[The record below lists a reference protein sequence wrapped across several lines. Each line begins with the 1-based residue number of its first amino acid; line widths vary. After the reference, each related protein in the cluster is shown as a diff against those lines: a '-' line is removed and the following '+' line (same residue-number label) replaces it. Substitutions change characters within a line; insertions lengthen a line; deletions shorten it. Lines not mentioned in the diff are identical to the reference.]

1 MRPITLT
8 MSAFGPYA
16 GKTVIELD
24 KLGTNGLYLITG
36 DTGAGKTTIFDAITY
51 ALYGEASGNTRDV
64 NMFRSKYAE
73 PSTPTEVE
81 LTFEYAQ
88 KIYTVKRNPEYD
100 RPKARGDG
108 YTTEKANAE
117 LHYPDGR
124 MVTKLKEV
132 NKALVDIMG
141 IDRSQFT
148 QIAMIAQGDF
158 LKLLLASTEDRKKIF
173 QKIFRTQCYYQLQE
187 RLKQQTGELAKDY
200 GKIGDSIRQYINGI
214 ACHPDD
220 VLMLEVDKAKKGE
233 LKNTEAVQLVEK
245 LIDQDTAEQQ
255 KVLERIGELD
265 KQKQK
270 IAAQLAVADNRKT
283 TEEKQEKAKENL
295 ARETQRLKRLETEKN
310 EAEAHQPEVQK
321 AVEAIA
327 KLEAQ
332 LPEYAEMQKKQT
344 ERTGLQK
351 ALEGLDQKIKKE
363 EETAKKLA
371 LSIAD
376 LRAEQASLQNAGAA
390 QAAQKA
396 EKDRLAEQQKDLD
409 ALKKEY
415 AAYQKLEAQL
425 KKAQA
430 DYAQKSEDS
439 GQKRAEYE
447 RKNKLYLDAQAGILA
462 ETLTEAEGVPC
473 PVCGSLEHPHPAQKP
488 ENAPTKQE
496 LEICKAKAEEAEKA
510 TQEASSKASN
520 CIGQVDTSRETLQ
533 AHGQKLL
540 GTDAVEEMERL
551 CREKQQQ
558 TAAALQKAEQQLKE
572 IEKQLGRKDALD
584 QLIPQKEGELE
595 QCKKR
600 RGCYETQQAGDGA
613 KLQAAEKRLKEL
625 EEKLSYP
632 SEAEAN
638 QALQQLCEKKQ
649 AWGKAIQDTQK
660 AYDACANNLAA
671 LKGALEGYQNTLQ
684 GMEKVNVQAVLAAQA
699 EADQQKAAWQAQKNE
714 ISDRLAVNG
723 PILENLRPQI
733 SQMEETEKRLQC
745 VQALSDTANGRLSG
759 KEKIMLETYIQ
770 MTFFDRIIRRA
781 NVRLMVMSG
790 GQYELK
796 RRVNAENNRSQ
807 AGLELDVIDH
817 YNGSERSVKT
827 LSGGES
833 FKASLALALGLSDEI
848 QSSAGGIR
856 LDTMF
861 VDEGFGSLD
870 EESLE
875 QAVNALVGLTQG
887 NRLVGIIS
895 HVSELKNRI
904 DKQIVVT
911 KEKSGGSKAEIL
923 C

>member
-16 GKTVIELD
+16 AKTVIELD

-100 RPKARGDG
+100 RPKARGEG

-124 MVTKLKEV
+124 VVTKLKEV
-132 NKALVDIMG
+132 NKAIVDIMG

-187 RLKQQTGELAKDY
+187 RLKQQTGDLAKDY

-245 LIDQDTAEQQ
+245 LIKQDDAAQQ
-255 KVLERIGELD
+255 KALERIGELD

-270 IAAQLAVADNRKT
+270 IAAQLAVAENRKT
-283 TEEKQEKAKENL
+283 TEEKQEKVKENL
-295 ARETQRLKRLETEKN
+295 ALETQRQKTLETEKN

-351 ALEGLDQKIKKE
+351 ALEELAQKIKME
-363 EETAKKLA
+363 EAAAEKLA
-371 LSIAD
+371 RSIKD
-376 LRAEQASLQNAGAA
+376 LKAEQASLQNAGAA

-396 EKDRLAEQQKDLD
+396 EKDRLAEQKKDLE

-447 RKNKLYLDAQAGILA
+447 HKNKLYLDAQAGILA
-462 ETLTEAEGVPC
+462 ETLTEGVPC

-510 TQEASSKASN
+510 TQEASSKASTCN
-520 CIGQVDTSRETLQ
+520 GQVNTSRETLQ
-533 AHGQKLL
+533 ARGQKWL
-540 GTDAVEEMERL
+540 GTDAVEEIERL
-551 CREKQQQ
+551 CSEKQQQ

-572 IEKQLGRKDALD
+572 IEKQLGRKAALD
-584 QLIPQKEGELE
+584 KLIPQKEDELE
-595 QCKKR
+595 QCKNR
-600 RGCYETQQAGDGA
+600 RGSYETQQAGDGA

-625 EEKLSYP
+625 AEKLSYL

-649 AWGKAIQDTQK
+649 AWGKAIQETQK
-660 AYDACANNLAA
+660 AYDACAENLAA
-671 LKGALEGYQNTLQ
+671 LKGMLEGYQKTLQ
-684 GMEKVNVQAVLAAQA
+684 GMEKVDVQAVLAAQA

-723 PILENLRPQI
+723 PILENLQPKI

-796 RRVNAENNRSQ
+796 RRINAENNRSQ

>member
-81 LTFEYAQ
+81 LTFAYAQ

-100 RPKARGDG
+100 RPKARGEG

-124 MVTKLKEV
+124 VVTKLKEV
-132 NKALVDIMG
+132 NKAIVDIMG

-187 RLKQQTGELAKDY
+187 RLKQQTGELAKEYDQT
-200 GKIGDSIRQYINGI
+200 GSSIHQYINGI

-245 LIDQDTAEQQ
+245 LIDQDAAEQQ
-255 KVLERIGELD
+255 KALERIGELD

-270 IAAQLAVADNRKT
+270 IAAQLAVAENRKT
-283 TEEKQEKAKENL
+283 TEEKQEKAKETL
-295 ARETQRLKRLETEKN
+295 GRESDRLKTLETEKN
-310 EAEAHQPEVQK
+310 EAAAHQPEVQK
-321 AVEAIA
+321 AVDAIA

-332 LPEYAEMQKKQT
+332 LPEYAEMQKKQI
-344 ERTGLQK
+344 ERTGMQK
-351 ALEGLDQKIKKE
+351 ALEELDQKIKKE
-363 EETAKKLA
+363 EEAAKKLA
-371 LSIAD
+371 RNIAEF
-376 LRAEQASLQNAGAA
+376 RAEQASLQNAGAA

-396 EKDRLAEQQKDLD
+396 EKDRLAEQQKDLE

-447 RKNKLYLDAQAGILA
+447 HKNKLYLDAQAGILA
-462 ETLTEAEGVPC
+462 ETLTEGVPC
-473 PVCGSLEHPHPAQKP
+473 PVCGALEHPHPAQKP

-510 TQEASSKASN
+510 TQEASSKAST

-533 AHGQKLL
+533 AHGQKWL
-540 GTDAVEEMERL
+540 GTDDIEEMERL
-551 CREKQQQ
+551 CSEKQQQ

-572 IEKQLGRKDALD
+572 IEKQLGRKAALD
-584 QLIPQKEGELE
+584 QLIPQKEDELD
-595 QCKKR
+595 QCKNR
-600 RGCYETQQAGDGA
+600 RGSYETQQAGDGA

-625 EEKLSYP
+625 AEKLSYP

-638 QALQQLCEKKQ
+638 QALQQLRKQ
-649 AWGKAIQDTQK
+649 REAWEKAIQETKD
-660 AYDACANNLAA
+660 AYDACVNDLST
-671 LKGALEGYQNTLQ
+671 LKGRLEENQKTLQ
-684 GMEKVNVQAVLAAQA
+684 SMEKVDVQAVLAAKTEA
-699 EADQQKAAWQAQKNE
+699 EQQKAAWQEQKNE

-733 SQMEETEKRLQC
+733 GQMEKTEKRLQC

-796 RRVNAENNRSQ
+796 RRINAENNRSQ

-911 KEKSGGSKAEIL
+911 KEKSGGSKAKIL

>member
-16 GKTVIELD
+16 AKTVIELD

-100 RPKARGDG
+100 RPKARGEG

-124 MVTKLKEV
+124 VVTKLKEV
-132 NKALVDIMG
+132 NKAIVDIMG

-187 RLKQQTGELAKDY
+187 RLKQQTGDLAKDY

-270 IAAQLAVADNRKT
+270 IAAQLAVAENRKT

-295 ARETQRLKRLETEKN
+295 ARETQRLKTLETEKN
-310 EAEAHQPEVQK
+310 EAAAHQPEVQK

-396 EKDRLAEQQKDLD
+396 EKDRLAEQQKDLE

-462 ETLTEAEGVPC
+462 ETLTEGVPC
-473 PVCGSLEHPHPAQKP
+473 PVCGALEHPHPAQKP

-496 LEICKAKAEEAEKA
+496 LEICKAKVEAAEKA
-510 TQEASSKASN
+510 TQAASSKASTCN
-520 CIGQVDTSRETLQ
+520 GQVDASRENLQ
-533 AHGQKLL
+533 ARGQKLL

-551 CREKQQQ
+551 CCEKQQQ

-595 QCKKR
+595 QCKTR
-600 RGCYETQQAGDGA
+600 RGGYETQQAGDGA

-638 QALQQLCEKKQ
+638 QALQQLRKQ
-649 AWGKAIQDTQK
+649 KEAWEKAIQETQK
-660 AYDACANNLAA
+660 AHDECAKNLAA
-671 LKGALEGYQNTLQ
+671 LKGTLEGYQKTLQ
-684 GMEKVNVQAVLAAQA
+684 GMEKVDVQAVLAAQT
-699 EADQQKAAWQAQKNE
+699 EADQQKAVWQAQKNE

-723 PILENLRPQI
+723 PILKNLQPQI

-745 VQALSDTANGRLSG
+745 VQALSDTANGKLSG

>member
-16 GKTVIELD
+16 AKTVIELD

-88 KIYTVKRNPEYD
+88 KIYTVRRNPEYD
-100 RPKARGDG
+100 RPKARGEG

-124 MVTKLKEV
+124 VVTKLKEV
-132 NKALVDIMG
+132 NKAIVDIMG

-187 RLKQQTGELAKDY
+187 RLKAETSKLAVEYNQTG
-200 GKIGDSIRQYINGI
+200 GSIRQYINGI

-245 LIDQDTAEQQ
+245 LIKQDTAEQQ
-255 KVLERIGELD
+255 KVLGQIGKLD
-265 KQKQK
+265 KQKEA
-270 IAAQLAVADNRKT
+270 IAAQLAVAENRKT

-295 ARETQRLKRLETEKN
+295 ALETQRLKRLETEKN
-310 EAEAHQPEVQK
+310 EAVAHQPEVQK

-351 ALEGLDQKIKKE
+351 ALEELAQKIKTE
-363 EETAKKLA
+363 AETAEKLA
-371 LSIAD
+371 RSIKD
-376 LRAEQASLQNAGAA
+376 LKAEQASLQNAGAA

-415 AAYQKLEAQL
+415 AVYQKLEARL

-430 DYAQKSEDS
+430 DYAQKSENS
-439 GQKRAEYE
+439 GKMRAEYE
-447 RKNKLYLDAQAGILA
+447 HKNKLYLDAQAGILA
-462 ETLTEAEGVPC
+462 ETLTEGVPC
-473 PVCGSLEHPHPAQKP
+473 PVCGSLEHPHPVQKP

-510 TQEASSKASN
+510 TQEASSKAST

-533 AHGQKLL
+533 ARGQKWL

-551 CREKQQQ
+551 CSEKQQQ
-558 TAAALQKAEQQLKE
+558 TAAALQKAEQQLEE
-572 IEKQLGRKDALD
+572 IEKQLGRKAALD
-584 QLIPQKEGELE
+584 QRIPQKEDELE
-595 QCKKR
+595 QCKNR
-600 RGCYETQQAGDGA
+600 RGSYETQQAGDGA
-613 KLQAAEKRLKEL
+613 KLQAAEKRLQEL
-625 EEKLSYP
+625 AEKLSYP

-638 QALQQLCEKKQ
+638 QALQQLHEQKE
-649 AWGKAIQDTQK
+649 AWGKAIQETQK
-660 AYDACANNLAA
+660 AYDECEKNLAA
-671 LKGALEGYQNTLQ
+671 LKGTLEGYQKTLQ
-684 GMEKVNVQAVLAAQA
+684 GMEKVDVQAVLAAQA

-723 PILENLRPQI
+723 PILKNLQPQI

-745 VQALSDTANGRLSG
+745 VQALSDTANGKLSG

>member
-100 RPKARGDG
+100 RPKARGEG

-124 MVTKLKEV
+124 VVTKLKEV
-132 NKALVDIMG
+132 NRAIVDIMG

-187 RLKQQTGELAKDY
+187 RLKAETSKLAVEYNQTGS
-200 GKIGDSIRQYINGI
+200 SIRQYINGI

-245 LIDQDTAEQQ
+245 LIKRDTAEQQ
-255 KVLERIGELD
+255 KALGQIGELD

-270 IAAQLAVADNRKT
+270 IAAQLAVAENRKT

-295 ARETQRLKRLETEKN
+295 ALETQRQKMLETEKN
-310 EAEAHQPEVQK
+310 ETAAHKPEVQK

-351 ALEGLDQKIKKE
+351 ALEGLDQKIKTE
-363 EETAKKLA
+363 EETEKNLA
-371 LSIAD
+371 RSIAD
-376 LRAEQASLQNAGAA
+376 LKAEQASLQNAGAA

-409 ALKKEY
+409 ALKKEC
-415 AAYQKLEAQL
+415 AAYQKLENDQ

-430 DYAQKSEDS
+430 DYTQKSEAS
-439 GQKRAEYE
+439 GKMRAEYE
-447 RKNKLYLDAQAGILA
+447 HKNKLYLDAQAGILA
-462 ETLTEAEGVPC
+462 ETLTEGVPC

-496 LEICKAKAEEAEKA
+496 LENCKAKAEEAEAA
-510 TQEASSKASN
+510 TQAASSKAST
-520 CIGQVDTSRETLQ
+520 CIGQVNTSRETLQ
-533 AHGQKLL
+533 ARGQKLL
-540 GTDAVEEMERL
+540 GTDAVEEIERL
-551 CREKQQQ
+551 CSEKQQQ

-572 IEKQLGRKDALD
+572 IEKQLGRKAALD
-584 QLIPQKEGELE
+584 QLIPQKEEEFE
-595 QCKKR
+595 QCKNR
-600 RGCYETQQAGDGA
+600 RGSYETQQAGDGA

-638 QALQQLCEKKQ
+638 QALQQLHEQKE
-649 AWGKAIQDTQK
+649 AWGKAIQETQK
-660 AYDACANNLAA
+660 AYDECEKNLAA
-671 LKGALEGYQNTLQ
+671 LKGTLDGYQKTLQ
-684 GMEKVNVQAVLAAQA
+684 GMEKVDVQAVLAAQA
-699 EADQQKAAWQAQKNE
+699 EADQQKAAWEEQKRE
-714 ISDRLAVNG
+714 IGDRLAVNG
-723 PILENLRPQI
+723 PILENLQPQI
-733 SQMEETEKRLQC
+733 SKMEETEKRLQC

>member
-16 GKTVIELD
+16 AKTVIELD

-100 RPKARGDG
+100 RPKARGEG

-124 MVTKLKEV
+124 VVTKLKEV
-132 NKALVDIMG
+132 NKAIVDIMG

-187 RLKQQTGELAKDY
+187 RLKAETSKLAVEYNQT
-200 GKIGDSIRQYINGI
+200 GDSIRQYINGI

-245 LIDQDTAEQQ
+245 LIKQDAAAQQ

-310 EAEAHQPEVQK
+310 EAAAHQPEVQK
-321 AVEAIA
+321 AAEAIA

-351 ALEGLDQKIKKE
+351 ALEELAQKIKTE
-363 EETAKKLA
+363 EAAAEKLA
-371 LSIAD
+371 RSIKD

-396 EKDRLAEQQKDLD
+396 EKDRLAEQQKDLE
-409 ALKKEY
+409 ALKNEY

-439 GQKRAEYE
+439 GQKRTEYE
-447 RKNKLYLDAQAGILA
+447 HKNKLYLDAQAGILA
-462 ETLTEAEGVPC
+462 ETLTEGVPC

-520 CIGQVDTSRETLQ
+520 CIGQVNTSRETLQ
-533 AHGQKLL
+533 ARGQKWL

-551 CREKQQQ
+551 CCEKQQQ

-572 IEKQLGRKDALD
+572 IEKQLGRKAALD
-584 QLIPQKEGELE
+584 QLIPQKEDELE
-595 QCKKR
+595 QCKNR
-600 RGCYETQQAGDGA
+600 RGSYETQQAGDGA
-613 KLQAAEKRLKEL
+613 KQQATEKRLKEL
-625 EEKLSYP
+625 AEKLSYP

-638 QALQQLCEKKQ
+638 QALQQLREQKE
-649 AWGKAIQDTQK
+649 AWGKAIQETQK
-660 AYDACANNLAA
+660 AYDECEKNLAA
-671 LKGALEGYQNTLQ
+671 LKGMLEGYQKTLQ
-684 GMEKVNVQAVLAAQA
+684 GMEKVDVQAVLAAQA
-699 EADQQKAAWQAQKNE
+699 EADQQKAVWQAQKNE

-745 VQALSDTANGRLSG
+745 VQALSDTANGKLSG

>member
-16 GKTVIELD
+16 AKTVIELD

-100 RPKARGDG
+100 RPKARGEG

-117 LHYPDGR
+117 LYYPDGR
-124 MVTKLKEV
+124 VITRLKEV

-187 RLKQQTGELAKDY
+187 RLKQQTGELAKEY
-200 GKIGDSIRQYINGI
+200 EKIGSSIHQYINGI

-245 LIDQDTAEQQ
+245 LIKQDTAEQQ
-255 KVLERIGELD
+255 KALERIGELD

-270 IAAQLAVADNRKT
+270 IAAQLAVAENRKT

-295 ARETQRLKRLETEKN
+295 AMETQRLKTLETEKN
-310 EAEAHQPEVQK
+310 EAAAHQPEVQK

-327 KLEAQ
+327 KLKAQ
-332 LPEYAEMQKKQT
+332 LPEYDEMQKKQT
-344 ERTGLQK
+344 ERTDLQK
-351 ALEGLDQKIKKE
+351 DLKDLVQKIKTE
-363 EETAKKLA
+363 SETEKKLA
-371 LSIAD
+371 RNIAEFK
-376 LRAEQASLQNAGAA
+376 AEQDSLQNAGAA

-396 EKDRLAEQQKDLD
+396 EKDRLAEQQKDLE

-415 AAYQKLEAQL
+415 AAYQKLEVDQ

-439 GQKRAEYE
+439 GKKRAEYE
-447 RKNKLYLDAQAGILA
+447 HKNKLYLDAQAGILA
-462 ETLTEAEGVPC
+462 ETLTEGVPC

-510 TQEASSKASN
+510 TQAASSKASTCN
-520 CIGQVDTSRETLQ
+520 GQVDTSRETLQ
-533 AHGQKLL
+533 ARGQKWL
-540 GTDAVEEMERL
+540 GTDAIEEMERL
-551 CREKQQQ
+551 CSEKQQQ

-584 QLIPQKEGELE
+584 QLIPQKENELE
-595 QCKKR
+595 QCKNR
-600 RGCYETQQAGDGA
+600 RGSYETQQAGDGA
-613 KLQAAEKRLKEL
+613 KLQAAEKRLQEL

-638 QALQQLCEKKQ
+638 QALQQLHEQKE
-649 AWGKAIQDTQK
+649 AWEKAIQETKD
-660 AYDACANNLAA
+660 AYDECEKNLAA
-671 LKGALEGYQNTLQ
+671 LKGTLEGYLKTLQ
-684 GMEKVNVQAVLAAQA
+684 GMEKVDVQAVLATQT

-714 ISDRLAVNG
+714 ITGRLAVNG

-733 SQMEETEKRLQC
+733 SKMEETEKRLQC

>member
-16 GKTVIELD
+16 AKTVIELD

-88 KIYTVKRNPEYD
+88 KIYTVRRNPEYD
-100 RPKARGDG
+100 RPKARGEG

-124 MVTKLKEV
+124 VVTKLKEV
-132 NKALVDIMG
+132 NKAIVDIMG

-187 RLKQQTGELAKDY
+187 RLKQQTGDLAKDY

-245 LIDQDTAEQQ
+245 LIKQDDAAQQ

-270 IAAQLAVADNRKT
+270 ITAQLAVAENRKT

-295 ARETQRLKRLETEKN
+295 ALETQRQKTLETEKN
-310 EAEAHQPEVQK
+310 EAAAHQSEVQK

-351 ALEGLDQKIKKE
+351 NLKEVAQKIKTE
-363 EETAKKLA
+363 EETAEKLA
-371 LSIAD
+371 RSITEFK
-376 LRAEQASLQNAGAA
+376 AEQASLQNAGAA

-396 EKDRLAEQQKDLD
+396 EKDRLAEQQKDLE
-409 ALKKEY
+409 ALKEEY
-415 AAYQKLEAQL
+415 AAYQKLEADQ

-462 ETLTEAEGVPC
+462 ETLTEGVPC

-510 TQEASSKASN
+510 TQEASSKAST
-520 CIGQVDTSRETLQ
+520 CIGQVDASRKTLQ
-533 AHGQKLL
+533 AHGQKWL
-540 GTDAVEEMERL
+540 GTDAIEEIERL
-551 CREKQQQ
+551 CCEKQQQ

-572 IEKQLGRKDALD
+572 IEKQLGRKAALD
-584 QLIPQKEGELE
+584 QLIPQKEEELE
-595 QCKKR
+595 QCKNR
-600 RGCYETQQAGDGA
+600 RGSYEAQQAGDGA

-625 EEKLSYP
+625 AEKLSYP

-638 QALQQLCEKKQ
+638 QALQQLREQKE
-649 AWGKAIQDTQK
+649 AWGKAIQETQK
-660 AYDACANNLAA
+660 AYDECEKNLAA
-671 LKGALEGYQNTLQ
+671 LKGTLEGYQKTLQ
-684 GMEKVNVQAVLAAQA
+684 GMEKVDVQAVLAAQA

-911 KEKSGGSKAEIL
+911 KEKSGGSKAQIL

>member
-16 GKTVIELD
+16 AKTVIELD

-88 KIYTVKRNPEYD
+88 KIYTVRRNPEYD
-100 RPKARGDG
+100 RPKARGEG

-124 MVTKLKEV
+124 VVTKLKEV
-132 NKALVDIMG
+132 NKAIVDIMG

-187 RLKQQTGELAKDY
+187 RLKAETSKLAVEYNQT
-200 GKIGDSIRQYINGI
+200 GDSIRQYINGI

-245 LIDQDTAEQQ
+245 LIKQDTAEQQ
-255 KVLERIGELD
+255 KVLGQIGELD
-265 KQKQK
+265 KQKEA
-270 IAAQLAVADNRKT
+270 IAAQLAVAENRKT

-295 ARETQRLKRLETEKN
+295 ALETQRLKRLETEKN
-310 EAEAHQPEVQK
+310 EAAAHQPEVQK

-351 ALEGLDQKIKKE
+351 NLKEVAQKIKTE
-363 EETAKKLA
+363 EETAEKLA
-371 LSIAD
+371 RSIAEFK
-376 LRAEQASLQNAGAA
+376 AEQASLQNAGAA

-447 RKNKLYLDAQAGILA
+447 HKNKLYLDAQAGILA
-462 ETLTEAEGVPC
+462 ETLTEGVPC

-496 LEICKAKAEEAEKA
+496 LENCKAKAEEAEKA
-510 TQEASSKASN
+510 TQEASSKAST
-520 CIGQVDTSRETLQ
+520 CIGQVDTGRKTLQ
-533 AHGQKLL
+533 ARGQKWL

-551 CREKQQQ
+551 CCEKQQQ

-572 IEKQLGRKDALD
+572 IAKQLGRKAALD
-584 QLIPQKEGELE
+584 QLIPQKEEELE
-595 QCKKR
+595 QCKNR
-600 RGCYETQQAGDGA
+600 RGSYETQQAGDGA

-625 EEKLSYP
+625 AEKLSYP

-638 QALQQLCEKKQ
+638 QALQQLRGQKQ
-649 AWGKAIQDTQK
+649 AWEKAIQETKNAHDE
-660 AYDACANNLAA
+660 CAKNLAA
-671 LKGALEGYQNTLQ
+671 LKGTLDSYQKTLQ
-684 GMEKVNVQAVLAAQA
+684 GMEKVDVQAVLAAQA
-699 EADQQKAAWQAQKNE
+699 EADQQKAAWQAQKGE
-714 ISDRLAVNG
+714 ISDRLAVNR
-723 PILENLRPQI
+723 PILENLQPKI
-733 SQMEETEKRLQC
+733 SKMEETEKRLQC

>member
-16 GKTVIELD
+16 AKTVIELD

-88 KIYTVKRNPEYD
+88 KIYTVRRNPEYD
-100 RPKARGDG
+100 RPKARGEG

-124 MVTKLKEV
+124 VVTKLKEV
-132 NKALVDIMG
+132 NKAIVDIMG

-187 RLKQQTGELAKDY
+187 RLKQQTGDLAKDY

-220 VLMLEVDKAKKGE
+220 VLMLEVDKAKKSE

-245 LIDQDTAEQQ
+245 LIKQDADEQQ

-270 IAAQLAVADNRKT
+270 IAAQLAVAKNRKT
-283 TEEKQEKAKENL
+283 TEEKQEKAKENH

-351 ALEGLDQKIKKE
+351 ALEELAQKIKTEAETE
-363 EETAKKLA
+363 EKLA
-371 LSIAD
+371 LSIKD
-376 LRAEQASLQNAGAA
+376 LKAEQASLQNAGAA

-396 EKDRLAEQQKDLD
+396 EKARLAEQKKDLE

-439 GQKRAEYE
+439 GKMRAEYE
-447 RKNKLYLDAQAGILA
+447 HKNKLYLDAQAGILA
-462 ETLTEAEGVPC
+462 ETLTEGVPC

-496 LEICKAKAEEAEKA
+496 LEICKAKVEEAEKA
-510 TQEASSKASN
+510 TQEASSKASTCN
-520 CIGQVDTSRETLQ
+520 GQVDTSRENLQ
-533 AHGQKLL
+533 ARGQKLL

-551 CREKQQQ
+551 CCEKQQQ

-572 IEKQLGRKDALD
+572 IEKQLGRKAALD
-584 QLIPQKEGELE
+584 QLIPQKEDELE

-600 RGCYETQQAGDGA
+600 RGSYETQQAGDGA

-625 EEKLSYP
+625 AEKLSYP

-638 QALQQLCEKKQ
+638 QALQQLCEQKE
-649 AWGKAIQDTQK
+649 AWGKAIQETQK
-660 AYDACANNLAA
+660 AYDECEKSLAA
-671 LKGALEGYQNTLQ
+671 LRGTLEGYQKTLQ
-684 GMEKVNVQAVLAAQA
+684 GMEKVDVQAVLAAQA
-699 EADQQKAAWQAQKNE
+699 EADQQNAVWQAQKGK
-714 ISDRLAVNG
+714 ISDRLAVNR
-723 PILENLRPQI
+723 PILENLQPKI
-733 SQMEETEKRLQC
+733 SKMEETEKRLQC
-745 VQALSDTANGRLSG
+745 VQALSDTANGRLSS

-875 QAVNALVGLTQG
+875 HAVNALVGLTQG

-911 KEKSGGSKAEIL
+911 KEKNGGSKAEIL

>member
-100 RPKARGDG
+100 RPKARGEG

-124 MVTKLKEV
+124 VVTKLKEV

-187 RLKQQTGELAKDY
+187 RLKQQTGDLAKDY

-245 LIDQDTAEQQ
+245 LIDQDAAARQ
-255 KVLERIGELD
+255 KVLERIGKLD

-270 IAAQLAVADNRKT
+270 IAAQLAVAENRKT
-283 TEEKQEKAKENL
+283 TEEKQEKAKENHD
-295 ARETQRLKRLETEKN
+295 RETQRLKRLETEKN
-310 EAEAHQPEVQK
+310 KAAAHQPEVQK

-351 ALEGLDQKIKKE
+351 ALEELAQKIKTE
-363 EETAKKLA
+363 AETEKKLA
-371 LSIAD
+371 RSIAD

-396 EKDRLAEQQKDLD
+396 EKDRLAEQQKDLE

-439 GQKRAEYE
+439 GRKRAEYE
-447 RKNKLYLDAQAGILA
+447 HKNKLYLDAQAGILA
-462 ETLTEAEGVPC
+462 ETLTEGVPC
-473 PVCGSLEHPHPAQKP
+473 PVCGSLEHPYPAQKP
-488 ENAPTKQE
+488 ENAPAKQE

-510 TQEASSKASN
+510 TQEASGKAST
-520 CIGQVDTSRETLQ
+520 CIGQADTSRENLRD
-533 AHGQKLL
+533 HGQELL
-540 GTDAVEEMERL
+540 GTDAIEEMERL
-551 CREKQQQ
+551 CSEKQQQ
-558 TAAALQKAEQQLKE
+558 IAEQLQKAEQQLKE
-572 IEKQLGRKDALD
+572 IAKQLGRKAALD
-584 QLIPQKEGELE
+584 QLIPQKEEELE
-595 QCKKR
+595 QCKNR
-600 RGCYETQQAGDGA
+600 RGSYETQQAGDGA
-613 KLQAAEKRLKEL
+613 KLQAAEKRLQEL
-625 EEKLSYP
+625 AEKLSYP

-638 QALQQLCEKKQ
+638 QALQQLREQKE
-649 AWGKAIQDTQK
+649 AWGKAIQETKD
-660 AYDACANNLAA
+660 AYDECEKSLAA
-671 LKGALEGYQNTLQ
+671 LKGTLDGYQKTLQ
-684 GMEKVNVQAVLAAQA
+684 GMEKVDVQAVLAAQA
-699 EADQQKAAWQAQKNE
+699 EADQQKTAWQAQKNE
-714 ISDRLAVNG
+714 ITGRLAVNG

-733 SQMEETEKRLQC
+733 SKMEETEKRLQC

>member
-16 GKTVIELD
+16 AKTVIELD

-88 KIYTVKRNPEYD
+88 KSYTVKRNPEYD
-100 RPKARGDG
+100 RPKARGEG

-124 MVTKLKEV
+124 VVTKLKEV
-132 NKALVDIMG
+132 NKAIVDIMG

-187 RLKQQTGELAKDY
+187 RLKQQTGDLAKDY

-245 LIDQDTAEQQ
+245 LIKQDAAEQQ

-270 IAAQLAVADNRKT
+270 IAAQLAVAENRKT

-310 EAEAHQPEVQK
+310 EAAAYQPEVQK

-351 ALEGLDQKIKKE
+351 ALEELAQKIKTE
-363 EETAKKLA
+363 AETEKKLA
-371 LSIAD
+371 QSIKD
-376 LRAEQASLQNAGAA
+376 LKAEQASLQNAGAA

-396 EKDRLAEQQKDLD
+396 EKDRLAEQQKDLE

-415 AAYQKLEAQL
+415 AVYQKLEAQL

-447 RKNKLYLDAQAGILA
+447 HKNKLYLDAQAGILA
-462 ETLTEAEGVPC
+462 ETLTEGVPC

-510 TQEASSKASN
+510 TQAASSKASN
-520 CIGQVDTSRETLQ
+520 CIGQVDASRENLRD
-533 AHGQKLL
+533 HGQKWL
-540 GTDAVEEMERL
+540 GTDAIEEMERL
-551 CREKQQQ
+551 CCEKQQQ
-558 TAAALQKAEQQLKE
+558 TAAALQKAEQQLEE
-572 IEKQLGRKDALD
+572 IEKQLGRKAALD
-584 QLIPQKEGELE
+584 QLIPQKEDELE

-600 RGCYETQQAGDGA
+600 RGSYETQQAGDGA

-625 EEKLSYP
+625 AEKLSYP

-638 QALQQLCEKKQ
+638 QALQQLHEQKE
-649 AWGKAIQDTQK
+649 AWEKAIQETQK
-660 AYDACANNLAA
+660 AHDECAKNLAA
-671 LKGALEGYQNTLQ
+671 LKGMLEGYQKTLQ
-684 GMEKVNVQAVLAAQA
+684 GMEKVDVQAVLAAQA

-714 ISDRLAVNG
+714 IGDRLAVNG
-723 PILENLRPQI
+723 PILKNLQPQI

-875 QAVNALVGLTQG
+875 QAVNALAGLTQG

>member
-16 GKTVIELD
+16 AKTVIELD

-100 RPKARGDG
+100 RPKARGEG

-124 MVTKLKEV
+124 VVTKLKEV
-132 NKALVDIMG
+132 NKAIVDIMG

-187 RLKQQTGELAKDY
+187 RLKQQTGDLAKDY

-245 LIDQDTAEQQ
+245 LIKQDDAAQQ

-270 IAAQLAVADNRKT
+270 IAAQLAVAENRKT
-283 TEEKQEKAKENL
+283 TEEKKEKAKENL

-351 ALEGLDQKIKKE
+351 NLKEVAQKIKTE
-363 EETAKKLA
+363 EEAAEKLA
-371 LSIAD
+371 RNIAEFK
-376 LRAEQASLQNAGAA
+376 AEQASLQNAGAA

-396 EKDRLAEQQKDLD
+396 EKDRLAEQQKDLE

-439 GQKRAEYE
+439 GKMRAEYE
-447 RKNKLYLDAQAGILA
+447 HKNKLYLDAQAGILA
-462 ETLTEAEGVPC
+462 ETLTEGVPC

-510 TQEASSKASN
+510 TQEASSKASTCN
-520 CIGQVDTSRETLQ
+520 GQVNTSRETLQ
-533 AHGQKLL
+533 ARGQKWL

-551 CREKQQQ
+551 CSEKQQQ

-572 IEKQLGRKDALD
+572 IEKQLGRKAALD
-584 QLIPQKEGELE
+584 QLIPQKEDELE
-595 QCKKR
+595 QCKNR
-600 RGCYETQQAGDGA
+600 RGSYETQQAGDGA

-625 EEKLSYP
+625 AEKLSYP

-649 AWGKAIQDTQK
+649 AWGKAIQETQK
-660 AYDACANNLAA
+660 AYDACAENLAA
-671 LKGALEGYQNTLQ
+671 LKGMLEGYQKTLQ
-684 GMEKVNVQAVLAAQA
+684 GMEKVDVQAVLAAQA
-699 EADQQKAAWQAQKNE
+699 EADQQKAVWQAQKNE

-745 VQALSDTANGRLSG
+745 VQALSDTANGKLSG

>member
-16 GKTVIELD
+16 AKTVIELD

-81 LTFEYAQ
+81 LTFAYAQ

-100 RPKARGDG
+100 RPKARGEG

-124 MVTKLKEV
+124 VITKLKEV

-187 RLKQQTGELAKDY
+187 RLKQQTGELAKEY
-200 GKIGDSIRQYINGI
+200 EKTGSSIRQYINGI

-245 LIDQDTAEQQ
+245 LIKQDTAEQQ

-283 TEEKQEKAKENL
+283 TEEKQEKAKENH
-295 ARETQRLKRLETEKN
+295 ARETQRLKTLETEKN
-310 EAEAHQPEVQK
+310 EAAAHQPEVQK

-351 ALEGLDQKIKKE
+351 ALEELAQKIKTE
-363 EETAKKLA
+363 AETAEKLA
-371 LSIAD
+371 QSIAD
-376 LRAEQASLQNAGAA
+376 IRAEQASLQNAGAA

-396 EKDRLAEQQKDLD
+396 EKDRLAEQQKDLE

-439 GQKRAEYE
+439 GRKRAEYE
-447 RKNKLYLDAQAGILA
+447 HKNKLYLDAQAGILA
-462 ETLTEAEGVPC
+462 ETLTEGMPC

-496 LEICKAKAEEAEKA
+496 LEICKAKAEEAEAA
-510 TQEASSKASN
+510 TQTASSKAST
-520 CIGQVDTSRETLQ
+520 CIGQVDAGRKTLQ
-533 AHGQKLL
+533 AHGQKWL
-540 GTDAVEEMERL
+540 GTDTVEEMERL
-551 CREKQQQ
+551 CSEKQQQ

-572 IEKQLGRKDALD
+572 IEKQLGRKEELD
-584 QLIPQKEGELE
+584 KLIPQKEEELE
-595 QCKKR
+595 QCKNR
-600 RGCYETQQAGDGA
+600 RGSYETQQAGDGA

-625 EEKLSYP
+625 AEKLSYP
-632 SEAEAN
+632 SEAEAD
-638 QALQQLCEKKQ
+638 QALQQLRKQ
-649 AWGKAIQDTQK
+649 KEAWGKAIQETQK
-660 AYDACANNLAA
+660 AYDECEKNLAA
-671 LKGALEGYQNTLQ
+671 LKGTLEGYQKTLQ
-684 GMEKVNVQAVLAAQA
+684 GMEKVDVQAVLAAQA
-699 EADQQKAAWQAQKNE
+699 EADQQKAALEAQKGE

-733 SQMEETEKRLQC
+733 SQMEEAEKRLQC

>member
-16 GKTVIELD
+16 AKTVIELD

-81 LTFEYAQ
+81 LTFAYAQ

-100 RPKARGDG
+100 RPKARGEG

-124 MVTKLKEV
+124 VVTKLKEV
-132 NKALVDIMG
+132 NKAIVDIMG

-187 RLKQQTGELAKDY
+187 RLKQQTGELAKEYDQ
-200 GKIGDSIRQYINGI
+200 IGGSIRQYINGI

-233 LKNTEAVQLVEK
+233 LKNTEAAQLVEK
-245 LIDQDTAEQQ
+245 LIKQDAAEQQ
-255 KVLERIGELD
+255 KALSKIGKLD
-265 KQKQK
+265 KQKEA
-270 IAAQLAVADNRKT
+270 IAAQLAVAEKRKT
-283 TEEKQEKAKENL
+283 TEEEQEKAKENL
-295 ARETQRLKRLETEKN
+295 ARETQRLKTLETEKN
-310 EAEAHQPEVQK
+310 EAAAHQPEVQK

-332 LPEYAEMQKKQT
+332 LPEYAEMQNKQT
-344 ERTGLQK
+344 ERTGLKK
-351 ALEGLDQKIKKE
+351 ALEELAQKIQTE
-363 EETAKKLA
+363 EEAAKKLDRG
-371 LSIAD
+371 IAEFK
-376 LRAEQASLQNAGAA
+376 AEQASLQNAGAA

-396 EKDRLAEQQKDLD
+396 EKERLAEQQKDLE

-415 AAYQKLEAQL
+415 AAYQELEAQQ

-439 GQKRAEYE
+439 GKKRAEYE
-447 RKNKLYLDAQAGILA
+447 HKNKLYLDAQAGILA
-462 ETLTEAEGVPC
+462 ETLTEGVPC

-510 TQEASSKASN
+510 TQAASSKAST
-520 CIGQVDTSRETLQ
+520 CIGQVDASRETLQ
-533 AHGQKLL
+533 AHGQKWL
-540 GTDAVEEMERL
+540 GTDAIEEIERL
-551 CREKQQQ
+551 CSEKQQQ

-572 IEKQLGRKDALD
+572 IAKQLGRKDELD
-584 QLIPQKEGELE
+584 KLIPQKEGELD
-595 QCKKR
+595 QCKNR
-600 RGCYETQQAGDGA
+600 RVGYGNQQAGDGA

-625 EEKLSYP
+625 AEKLSYP

-638 QALQQLCEKKQ
+638 QALQQLREQKE
-649 AWGKAIQDTQK
+649 AWGKAIQETKD
-660 AYDACANNLAA
+660 AYDECAKNLAA
-671 LKGALEGYQNTLQ
+671 LKGTLEGYQKTLQ
-684 GMEKVNVQAVLAAQA
+684 GMEKVDVQAVMAAQA
-699 EADQQKAAWQAQKNE
+699 KADQQKAAWQAQKNE
-714 ISDRLAVNG
+714 IGDRLAVNR
-723 PILENLRPQI
+723 PILENLQPKI
-733 SQMEETEKRLQC
+733 SKMEETEKRLQC

>member
-100 RPKARGDG
+100 RPKARGEG

-124 MVTKLKEV
+124 VVTKLKEV
-132 NKALVDIMG
+132 NKAIVDIMG

-187 RLKQQTGELAKDY
+187 RLKQQTGDLAKDY

-214 ACHPDD
+214 ACHSDD

-245 LIDQDTAEQQ
+245 LIKQDNAALQ
-255 KVLERIGELD
+255 KVLGQIGKLD
-265 KQKQK
+265 KQKEA
-270 IAAQLAVADNRKT
+270 IAAQLAVAENRKT

-295 ARETQRLKRLETEKN
+295 ARETQRQKTLETEKN
-310 EAEAHQPEVQK
+310 EAAAHQPEVQK

-351 ALEGLDQKIKKE
+351 ALEEVAQKIKTEAETE
-363 EETAKKLA
+363 EKLA
-371 LSIAD
+371 RNIAEFK
-376 LRAEQASLQNAGAA
+376 AEQASLQNAGAA

-396 EKDRLAEQQKDLD
+396 EKARLAEQKKDLE
-409 ALKKEY
+409 ALKNEY

-439 GQKRAEYE
+439 GKMRAEYE
-447 RKNKLYLDAQAGILA
+447 HKNKLYLDAQAGILA
-462 ETLTEAEGVPC
+462 ETLTEGVPC

-496 LEICKAKAEEAEKA
+496 LEICKAKAEETEAA
-510 TQEASSKASN
+510 TQAASSKAST
-520 CIGQVDTSRETLQ
+520 CIGQVDAGRKTLQ
-533 AHGQKLL
+533 ARGQKLL
-540 GTDAVEEMERL
+540 GTDAIEEIERL
-551 CREKQQQ
+551 CCEKKQQ
-558 TAAALQKAEQQLKE
+558 TTAALQKAEQQLKE
-572 IEKQLGRKDALD
+572 IEKQLGRKAALD
-584 QLIPQKEGELE
+584 QLIPQKEEELE
-595 QCKKR
+595 QCKNR
-600 RGCYETQQAGDGA
+600 RGSYETQQAGDGA

-638 QALQQLCEKKQ
+638 QALQQLCKQ
-649 AWGKAIQDTQK
+649 KEAWGKAIQETQK
-660 AYDACANNLAA
+660 AYDECEKSLAA
-671 LKGALEGYQNTLQ
+671 LRGTLEGYQKTLQ
-684 GMEKVNVQAVLAAQA
+684 GMEKVDVQAVLAAQA
-699 EADQQKAAWQAQKNE
+699 EADQQKAVWQAQKNE

-745 VQALSDTANGRLSG
+745 VQALSDTANGKLSG

-817 YNGSERSVKT
+817 SNGSERSVKT

-911 KEKSGGSKAEIL
+911 KEKSGGSKAQIL

>member
-1 MRPITLT
+1 

-16 GKTVIELD
+16 AKTVIELD

-81 LTFEYAQ
+81 LTFAYAQ

-100 RPKARGDG
+100 RPKARGEG

-124 MVTKLKEV
+124 VVTKLKEV
-132 NKALVDIMG
+132 NKAIVDIMG

-148 QIAMIAQGDF
+148 QIAMIAQGNF

-187 RLKQQTGELAKDY
+187 RLKNQTGELAKEY
-200 GKIGDSIRQYINGI
+200 ERIGGSIRQYINGI

-245 LIDQDTAEQQ
+245 LIDQDAAAQQ
-255 KVLERIGELD
+255 KVLDKIGKLD
-265 KQKQK
+265 KQKEA
-270 IAAQLAVADNRKT
+270 IAAQLAVAENRKT

-295 ARETQRLKRLETEKN
+295 DRETQRLKTLETEKN
-310 EAEAHQPEVQK
+310 EAAAHQPEVQK

-351 ALEGLDQKIKKE
+351 ALEELAQKIQTE
-363 EETAKKLA
+363 EEAEQKLA
-371 LSIAD
+371 RSIAKFK
-376 LRAEQASLQNAGAA
+376 AEQASLQNAGAA

-396 EKDRLAEQQKDLD
+396 EKERLAEQQKELN
-409 ALKKEY
+409 ALKNEY
-415 AAYQKLEAQL
+415 AAYQKLEAQQ

-430 DYAQKSEDS
+430 DYAQKSGES
-439 GQKRAEYE
+439 GKKRAEYE
-447 RKNKLYLDAQAGILA
+447 HKNKLYLDAQAGILA
-462 ETLTEAEGVPC
+462 ETLTEGVPC
-473 PVCGSLEHPHPAQKP
+473 PVCGSLEHPHLAQKP

-496 LEICKAKAEEAEKA
+496 LEICKAKAEEAEAA
-510 TQEASSKASN
+510 TQTASSKASTCN
-520 CIGQVDTSRETLQ
+520 GQVDASRETLQ
-533 AHGQKLL
+533 AHGQKWL
-540 GTDAVEEMERL
+540 GTDAVEEIERL
-551 CREKQQQ
+551 CSEKQQQ
-558 TAAALQKAEQQLKE
+558 TAAALQKAEQQLEE
-572 IEKQLGRKDALD
+572 IAKQLGRKAALD
-584 QLIPQKEGELE
+584 QLIPQKVDELE
-595 QCKKR
+595 QCKNR
-600 RGCYETQQAGDGA
+600 RGSYETQQAGDGA
-613 KLQAAEKRLKEL
+613 KLQAAEKRLQEL
-625 EEKLSYP
+625 AEKLSYP

-638 QALQQLCEKKQ
+638 QALQQLRGQKE
-649 AWGKAIQDTQK
+649 AWGNAIKETQK
-660 AYDACANNLAA
+660 AYDECAKNLAA
-671 LKGALEGYQNTLQ
+671 LKGTLEGYQKTLQ
-684 GMEKVNVQAVLAAQA
+684 GMEKVDVQAVMAAQA
-699 EADQQKAAWQAQKNE
+699 EADQQKAAWEAQKRK
-714 ISDRLAVNG
+714 IGDRLAVNR
-723 PILENLRPQI
+723 PILENLQPQI
-733 SQMEETEKRLQC
+733 SQMEKTEKSLQC

>member
-16 GKTVIELD
+16 AKTVIELD

-81 LTFEYAQ
+81 LTFAYAQ
-88 KIYTVKRNPEYD
+88 KIYTVRRNPEYD
-100 RPKARGDG
+100 RPKARGEG

-124 MVTKLKEV
+124 VVTKLKEV
-132 NKALVDIMG
+132 NKAIMDIMG

-187 RLKQQTGELAKDY
+187 RLKQQTGDLAKDY
-200 GKIGDSIRQYINGI
+200 EKIGGSIRQYINGI

-245 LIDQDTAEQQ
+245 LIKQDTAEQQ
-255 KVLERIGELD
+255 KVLGQIGKLD

-283 TEEKQEKAKENL
+283 TEEKQEKAKEKL
-295 ARETQRLKRLETEKN
+295 DRETQRLKRLETEKN
-310 EAEAHQPEVQK
+310 EAAAHQPEVQK

-351 ALEGLDQKIKKE
+351 ALEELDQKIKKE
-363 EETAKKLA
+363 EEAAKKLA
-371 LSIAD
+371 RNIAEF
-376 LRAEQASLQNAGAA
+376 RAEQASLQNAGAA

-415 AAYQKLEAQL
+415 AAYQELEAQL

-462 ETLTEAEGVPC
+462 ETLTEGVPC

-496 LEICKAKAEEAEKA
+496 LEICKAKAEEAEAA
-510 TQEASSKASN
+510 TQAASSKAST
-520 CIGQVDTSRETLQ
+520 CIGQVDASRETLQ
-533 AHGQKLL
+533 AHGQKWL
-540 GTDAVEEMERL
+540 GTDAIEEMERL
-551 CREKQQQ
+551 CSEKQQQ

-572 IEKQLGRKDALD
+572 IEKQLGRKAALD
-584 QLIPQKEGELE
+584 QLIPQKEDELE
-595 QCKKR
+595 QCKNR
-600 RGCYETQQAGDGA
+600 RGSYETQQAGDGA
-613 KLQAAEKRLKEL
+613 KLQAAEKRLQEL
-625 EEKLSYP
+625 AEKLSYP

-638 QALQQLCEKKQ
+638 QALQQLHEQKE
-649 AWGKAIQDTQK
+649 AWGKAIQETQK
-660 AYDACANNLAA
+660 AYDECEKNLAA
-671 LKGALEGYQNTLQ
+671 LKGTLEGYQKTLQ
-684 GMEKVNVQAVLAAQA
+684 GMEKVDVQAVLAAQA

-714 ISDRLAVNG
+714 IGDRLAVNG
-723 PILENLRPQI
+723 PILKNLQPQI

-781 NVRLMVMSG
+781 NVRLMVMPG
-790 GQYELK
+790 RQYELK

-911 KEKSGGSKAEIL
+911 KEKSGGSKAKIL

>member
-16 GKTVIELD
+16 AKTVIELD

-81 LTFEYAQ
+81 LTFEYTQ

-100 RPKARGDG
+100 RPKARGEG

-124 MVTKLKEV
+124 VVTKLKEV
-132 NKALVDIMG
+132 NKAIVDIMG

-214 ACHPDD
+214 ACHPND
-220 VLMLEVDKAKKGE
+220 VLKLEVDKAKKGE

-245 LIDQDTAEQQ
+245 LIKQDTAEQQ
-255 KVLERIGELD
+255 KVLGQIGKLD
-265 KQKQK
+265 KQKEA
-270 IAAQLAVADNRKT
+270 IAAQLAVAENRKT

-295 ARETQRLKRLETEKN
+295 ARETQRQKTLETEKN
-310 EAEAHQPEVQK
+310 EAAAHQPEVQK

-344 ERTGLQK
+344 ERTGQQK
-351 ALEGLDQKIKKE
+351 DLKELAQKIKTE
-363 EETAKKLA
+363 SETEKKLA
-371 LSIAD
+371 LSIKD
-376 LRAEQASLQNAGAA
+376 LKVEQASLQNAGAA

-396 EKDRLAEQQKDLD
+396 EKNRLAEQQKDLE

-415 AAYQKLEAQL
+415 AAHQKLEAQL

-439 GQKRAEYE
+439 GKKRTEYE
-447 RKNKLYLDAQAGILA
+447 HKNKLYLDAQAGILA
-462 ETLTEAEGVPC
+462 ETLTEGVPC

-496 LEICKAKAEEAEKA
+496 LEICKAKAEEAEAA
-510 TQEASSKASN
+510 TQTASSKAST
-520 CIGQVDTSRETLQ
+520 CIGQVDAGRKTLQ
-533 AHGQKLL
+533 ARGQKWL
-540 GTDAVEEMERL
+540 GTDAIEEIERL
-551 CREKQQQ
+551 CSEKLQQ
-558 TAAALQKAEQQLKE
+558 TAEQLQKAEQQLKE
-572 IEKQLGRKDALD
+572 IAKQLGRKAALD
-584 QLIPQKEGELE
+584 QLIPQKEEELE
-595 QCKKR
+595 QCKNR
-600 RGCYETQQAGDGA
+600 RGSYETQQASDGA

-625 EEKLSYP
+625 AEKLSYL

-638 QALQQLCEKKQ
+638 QALQQLHEQKE
-649 AWGKAIQDTQK
+649 AWGKAIQETQK
-660 AYDACANNLAA
+660 AYDECEKNLAA
-671 LKGALEGYQNTLQ
+671 LKGTLEGYQKTLQ
-684 GMEKVNVQAVLAAQA
+684 GMEKVDVQAVLAAQA
-699 EADQQKAAWQAQKNE
+699 EADQQKAVWEAQKRE

-733 SQMEETEKRLQC
+733 GKMEETEKRLQC

>member
-16 GKTVIELD
+16 AKTVIELD

-100 RPKARGDG
+100 RPKARGEG

-124 MVTKLKEV
+124 VVTKLKEV
-132 NKALVDIMG
+132 NKAIVDIMG

-187 RLKQQTGELAKDY
+187 RLKQQTGDLAKDY

-245 LIDQDTAEQQ
+245 LIKQDDAAQQ
-255 KVLERIGELD
+255 KALERIGELD

-270 IAAQLAVADNRKT
+270 IAAQLAVAENRKT
-283 TEEKQEKAKENL
+283 TEEKQEKVKENL
-295 ARETQRLKRLETEKN
+295 ARETQRQKTLETEKN

-351 ALEGLDQKIKKE
+351 ALEELAQKIKME
-363 EETAKKLA
+363 EAAAEKLA
-371 LSIAD
+371 RSIKD
-376 LRAEQASLQNAGAA
+376 LKAEQASLQNAGAA

-396 EKDRLAEQQKDLD
+396 EKDRLAEQKKDLE

-447 RKNKLYLDAQAGILA
+447 HKNKLYLDAQAGILA
-462 ETLTEAEGVPC
+462 ETLTEGVPC

-510 TQEASSKASN
+510 TQEASSKASTCN
-520 CIGQVDTSRETLQ
+520 GQVNTSRETLQ
-533 AHGQKLL
+533 ARGQKWL
-540 GTDAVEEMERL
+540 GTDAVEEIERL
-551 CREKQQQ
+551 CSEKQQQ

-572 IEKQLGRKDALD
+572 IEKQLGRKAALD
-584 QLIPQKEGELE
+584 KLIPQKEDELE
-595 QCKKR
+595 QCKNR
-600 RGCYETQQAGDGA
+600 RGSYETQQAGDGA

-625 EEKLSYP
+625 AEKLSYL

-649 AWGKAIQDTQK
+649 AWGKAIQETQK
-660 AYDACANNLAA
+660 AYDACAENLAA
-671 LKGALEGYQNTLQ
+671 LKGMLEGYQKTLQ
-684 GMEKVNVQAVLAAQA
+684 GMEKVDVQAVLAAQA

-723 PILENLRPQI
+723 PILENLQPKI

-796 RRVNAENNRSQ
+796 RRINAENNRSQ

>member
-16 GKTVIELD
+16 AKTVIELD

-100 RPKARGDG
+100 RPKARGEG

-124 MVTKLKEV
+124 VVTKLKEV
-132 NKALVDIMG
+132 NKAIVDIMG

-187 RLKQQTGELAKDY
+187 RLKQQTGELAAEYDQT
-200 GKIGDSIRQYINGI
+200 GSSIRQYINGI

-245 LIDQDTAEQQ
+245 LIDQDAAEQQ
-255 KVLERIGELD
+255 KALERIGELD

-270 IAAQLAVADNRKT
+270 IAAQLAVAENRKT
-283 TEEKQEKAKENL
+283 TEEKKEKAKENL
-295 ARETQRLKRLETEKN
+295 AQETQRLKTLETEKN
-310 EAEAHQPEVQK
+310 KAAEHQPEVQK

-344 ERTGLQK
+344 ERTDLQK
-351 ALEGLDQKIKKE
+351 DLKEVAQKIKTE
-363 EETAKKLA
+363 EEAAGELA
-371 LSIAD
+371 RSIAD
-376 LRAEQASLQNAGAA
+376 LKAEQASLQNAGAA

-430 DYAQKSEDS
+430 DYAQKSENS

-447 RKNKLYLDAQAGILA
+447 HKNKLYLDAQAGILA
-462 ETLTEAEGVPC
+462 ETLTEGVPC

-496 LEICKAKAEEAEKA
+496 LENCKAKVEEAEKA
-510 TQEASSKASN
+510 TQEASSKASTCN
-520 CIGQVDTSRETLQ
+520 GQVNTSRENLQ
-533 AHGQKLL
+533 ARGQKWL

-551 CREKQQQ
+551 CCEKQQQ

-572 IEKQLGRKDALD
+572 IEKQLGRKAELD
-584 QLIPQKEGELE
+584 QLIPQKEDELE
-595 QCKKR
+595 QCKNR
-600 RGCYETQQAGDGA
+600 RGSYETQQAGDGA

-625 EEKLSYP
+625 AEKLSYP

-638 QALQQLCEKKQ
+638 QALQQLREQKE
-649 AWGKAIQDTQK
+649 AWGKAIQETQK
-660 AYDACANNLAA
+660 AYDACAENLAA
-671 LKGALEGYQNTLQ
+671 LKGTLEGYQKTLQ
-684 GMEKVNVQAVLAAQA
+684 GMEKVDVQAVLAAQA
-699 EADQQKAAWQAQKNE
+699 EADQQKAVWQAQKNE

-745 VQALSDTANGRLSG
+745 VQALSDTANGKLSG

>member
-100 RPKARGDG
+100 RPKARGEG

-124 MVTKLKEV
+124 VVTKLKEV
-132 NKALVDIMG
+132 NKAIVDIMG

-187 RLKQQTGELAKDY
+187 RLKQQTGELAAEYDQT
-200 GKIGDSIRQYINGI
+200 GSSIRQYINGI

-245 LIDQDTAEQQ
+245 LIDQDAAEQQ
-255 KVLERIGELD
+255 KVLERIGKLD

-270 IAAQLAVADNRKT
+270 IAAQLAVAENRKT

-295 ARETQRLKRLETEKN
+295 ARETQRQKRLETEKN
-310 EAEAHQPEVQK
+310 EAAAHQPEVQK

-351 ALEGLDQKIKKE
+351 ALEELAQKIKTE
-363 EETAKKLA
+363 EETAEKLA
-371 LSIAD
+371 RSIAEFK
-376 LRAEQASLQNAGAA
+376 AEQASLQNAGAE
-390 QAAQKA
+390 QAAQRA
-396 EKDRLAEQQKDLD
+396 EKERLAEQKKDLN
-409 ALKKEY
+409 ALKNAY
-415 AAYQKLEAQL
+415 AAYQELEAKL

-430 DYAQKSEDS
+430 DYAQKSENS
-439 GQKRAEYE
+439 GKKRKEYE
-447 RKNKLYLDAQAGILA
+447 HKNKLYLDAQAGILA
-462 ETLTEAEGVPC
+462 ETLTEGVPC

-510 TQEASSKASN
+510 TQEASSKAST
-520 CIGQVDTSRETLQ
+520 CIGQVDAGRKTLQ
-533 AHGQKLL
+533 ANGQKWLS
-540 GTDAVEEMERL
+540 TDAIEEIERL
-551 CREKQQQ
+551 CCEKQQQ
-558 TAAALQKAEQQLKE
+558 TAAALQKAEQQMEK
-572 IEKQLGRKDALD
+572 IEKQLGRKAELD
-584 QLIPQKEGELE
+584 KLIPQKEGELE
-595 QCKKR
+595 QCKNR
-600 RGCYETQQAGDGA
+600 RVGYGNQQAGDGA
-613 KLQAAEKRLKEL
+613 KLQAAEKRLQEL
-625 EEKLSYP
+625 AEKLSYP

-638 QALQQLCEKKQ
+638 QALQQLREQKE
-649 AWGKAIQDTQK
+649 AWENAIKETK
-660 AYDACANNLAA
+660 DAHDECAKNLAA
-671 LKGALEGYQNTLQ
+671 LKGALDNNQKILQ
-684 GMEKVNVQAVLAAQA
+684 GMEKVDVQAVLAAQT
-699 EADQQKAAWQAQKNE
+699 EADKQKAAWEAQKNE
-714 ISDRLAVNG
+714 IGDRLAVNR
-723 PILENLRPQI
+723 PILENLQPQI
-733 SQMEETEKRLQC
+733 SQMEKTEKSLQC

-817 YNGSERSVKT
+817 SNGSERSVKT

-911 KEKSGGSKAEIL
+911 KEKSGGSKAQIL

>member
-16 GKTVIELD
+16 AKTVIELD

-100 RPKARGDG
+100 RPKARGEG

-124 MVTKLKEV
+124 VVTRLKEV
-132 NKALVDIMG
+132 NKAIVDIMG

-187 RLKQQTGELAKDY
+187 RLKAETSKLAVEYNQTGS
-200 GKIGDSIRQYINGI
+200 SIRQYINGI

-220 VLMLEVDKAKKGE
+220 VLKLEVDKAKKGE

-245 LIDQDTAEQQ
+245 LIDQDTAAQQ
-255 KVLERIGELD
+255 KVLGRIGELD
-265 KQKQK
+265 KQKEA
-270 IAAQLAVADNRKT
+270 IAAQLAVAEKRKT
-283 TEEKQEKAKENL
+283 AEEDQKKAKENL
-295 ARETQRLKRLETEKN
+295 ALETQRLKRLETEKN
-310 EAEAHQPEVQK
+310 EAAAHQPEVQK

-351 ALEGLDQKIKKE
+351 ALEEFAQKIKTEAETE
-363 EETAKKLA
+363 EKLA
-371 LSIAD
+371 RNIAD
-376 LRAEQASLQNAGAA
+376 LRDEQASLQNAGAA

-396 EKDRLAEQQKDLD
+396 EKDRLAEQQKDLE

-439 GQKRAEYE
+439 GKKRAEYE
-447 RKNKLYLDAQAGILA
+447 HKNKLYLDAQAGILA
-462 ETLTEAEGVPC
+462 ETLTEGVPC

-496 LEICKAKAEEAEKA
+496 LEICKAKAEEAEAA
-510 TQEASSKASN
+510 TQAASSKAST
-520 CIGQVDTSRETLQ
+520 CIGQVDTSREPLRD
-533 AHGQKLL
+533 HGQKSL

-551 CREKQQQ
+551 CSEKQQQ

-572 IEKQLGRKDALD
+572 IAKQLGRKDALD
-584 QLIPQKEGELE
+584 QLIPQKEDELE

-600 RGCYETQQAGDGA
+600 RGSYETQQAGDGA

-625 EEKLSYP
+625 AEKLSYP

-638 QALQQLCEKKQ
+638 QALQQLREQKE
-649 AWGKAIQDTQK
+649 AWEKAIQETKD
-660 AYDACANNLAA
+660 AYDECEKNLAA
-671 LKGALEGYQNTLQ
+671 LKGTLEGYQKTLQ
-684 GMEKVNVQAVLAAQA
+684 GMEKVDVQAVLAAQA

-714 ISDRLAVNG
+714 IGDRLAVNG

-733 SQMEETEKRLQC
+733 SKMEETEKRLQC

-904 DKQIVVT
+904 DRQIVVT
-911 KEKSGGSKAEIL
+911 KEKSGGSKAEIF

>member
-16 GKTVIELD
+16 AKTVIELD

-100 RPKARGDG
+100 RPKARGEG

-124 MVTKLKEV
+124 VVTRLKEV
-132 NKALVDIMG
+132 NKAIVDIMG

-187 RLKQQTGELAKDY
+187 RLKAETSKLAVEYNQTGS
-200 GKIGDSIRQYINGI
+200 SIHQYINGI

-220 VLMLEVDKAKKGE
+220 VLKLEVDKAKKGE

-245 LIDQDTAEQQ
+245 LIDQDTAAQQ
-255 KVLERIGELD
+255 KVLGRIGELD
-265 KQKQK
+265 KQKEA
-270 IAAQLAVADNRKT
+270 IAAQLAVAEKRKT
-283 TEEKQEKAKENL
+283 AEEDQKKAKENID
-295 ARETQRLKRLETEKN
+295 RETQRLKRLETEKN
-310 EAEAHQPEVQK
+310 EAAAHQPEVQK

-351 ALEGLDQKIKKE
+351 ALEEFAQKIKTEAETE
-363 EETAKKLA
+363 EKLA
-371 LSIAD
+371 RNIAEFKD
-376 LRAEQASLQNAGAA
+376 EQASLQNAGAA

-396 EKDRLAEQQKDLD
+396 EKDRLAEQQKDLE

-439 GQKRAEYE
+439 GKKRAEYE
-447 RKNKLYLDAQAGILA
+447 HKNKLYLDAQAGILA
-462 ETLTEAEGVPC
+462 ETLTEGVPC
-473 PVCGSLEHPHPAQKP
+473 PVCGSLEHPHPAQKS

-496 LEICKAKAEEAEKA
+496 LEICKAKAEEAEAA
-510 TQEASSKASN
+510 TQAASSKAST
-520 CIGQVDTSRETLQ
+520 CIGQVDASRETLRD
-533 AHGQKLL
+533 HGQKSL

-551 CREKQQQ
+551 CSEKQQQ

-572 IEKQLGRKDALD
+572 IAKQLGRKAALD

-600 RGCYETQQAGDGA
+600 RGSYETQQAGDGA

-625 EEKLSYP
+625 AEKLSYP

-638 QALQQLCEKKQ
+638 QALQQLREQKE
-649 AWGKAIQDTQK
+649 AWEKAIQETKD
-660 AYDACANNLAA
+660 AYDECEKNLAA
-671 LKGALEGYQNTLQ
+671 LKGTLEGYQKTLQ
-684 GMEKVNVQAVLAAQA
+684 GMEKVDVQAVLAAQA

-714 ISDRLAVNG
+714 IGDRLAVNG

-733 SQMEETEKRLQC
+733 SKMEETEKRLQC

>member
-16 GKTVIELD
+16 AKTVIELD

-88 KIYTVKRNPEYD
+88 KSYTVRRNPEYD
-100 RPKARGDG
+100 RPKARGEG

-124 MVTKLKEV
+124 VVTKLKEV
-132 NKALVDIMG
+132 NKAIVDIMG

-245 LIDQDTAEQQ
+245 LIKQDTAEQQ

-310 EAEAHQPEVQK
+310 EAAAHQPEVQK
-321 AVEAIA
+321 AAEAIA

-351 ALEGLDQKIKKE
+351 ALEELAQKIKTE
-363 EETAKKLA
+363 EAAAEKLA
-371 LSIAD
+371 RSIKD

-396 EKDRLAEQQKDLD
+396 EKDRLAEQQKDLE
-409 ALKKEY
+409 ALKNEY

-439 GQKRAEYE
+439 GQKRTEYE
-447 RKNKLYLDAQAGILA
+447 HKNKLYLDAQAGILA
-462 ETLTEAEGVPC
+462 ETLTEGVPC

-520 CIGQVDTSRETLQ
+520 CIGQVNTSRETLQ
-533 AHGQKLL
+533 ARGQKWL

-551 CREKQQQ
+551 CCEKQQQ

-572 IEKQLGRKDALD
+572 IEKQLGRKAALD
-584 QLIPQKEGELE
+584 QLIPQKEDELE
-595 QCKKR
+595 QCKNR
-600 RGCYETQQAGDGA
+600 RGSYETQQAGDGA
-613 KLQAAEKRLKEL
+613 KQQATEKRLKEL
-625 EEKLSYP
+625 AEKLSYP

-638 QALQQLCEKKQ
+638 QALQQLREQKE
-649 AWGKAIQDTQK
+649 AWGKAIQETQK
-660 AYDACANNLAA
+660 AYDECEKNLAA
-671 LKGALEGYQNTLQ
+671 LKGMLEGYQKTLQ
-684 GMEKVNVQAVLAAQA
+684 GMEKVDVQAVLAAQA
-699 EADQQKAAWQAQKNE
+699 EADQQKAVWQAQKNE

-745 VQALSDTANGRLSG
+745 VQALSDTANGKLSG

>member
-16 GKTVIELD
+16 AKTVIELD

-88 KIYTVKRNPEYD
+88 KSYTVKRNPEYD

-124 MVTKLKEV
+124 VVTKLKEV
-132 NKALVDIMG
+132 NKAIVDIMG

-187 RLKQQTGELAKDY
+187 RLKQQTGDLAKDY
-200 GKIGDSIRQYINGI
+200 EKIGDSIRQYINGI

-245 LIDQDTAEQQ
+245 LIDQDAAAQQ

-295 ARETQRLKRLETEKN
+295 ARETQRQKTLETEKN
-310 EAEAHQPEVQK
+310 EAASHQPEVQK

-351 ALEGLDQKIKKE
+351 NLKEVAQKIKTE
-363 EETAKKLA
+363 EEAAEKLA
-371 LSIAD
+371 QSIAD
-376 LRAEQASLQNAGAA
+376 LKAEQASLQNAGAA
-390 QAAQKA
+390 QAAKKA

-439 GQKRAEYE
+439 GQKRTEYE
-447 RKNKLYLDAQAGILA
+447 HKNKLYLDAQAGILA
-462 ETLTEAEGVPC
+462 ETLTEGVPC

-520 CIGQVDTSRETLQ
+520 CIGQVNTSRETLQ
-533 AHGQKLL
+533 ARGQKWL

-551 CREKQQQ
+551 CCEKQQQ

-572 IEKQLGRKDALD
+572 IEKQLGRKAALD
-584 QLIPQKEGELE
+584 QLIPQKEDELE

-600 RGCYETQQAGDGA
+600 RVGYETQQAGDGA

-625 EEKLSYP
+625 AEKLSYP

-638 QALQQLCEKKQ
+638 QALQKLRKQ
-649 AWGKAIQDTQK
+649 KEVWENAIKETQK
-660 AYDACANNLAA
+660 AHDECAKNLAA
-671 LKGALEGYQNTLQ
+671 LKGTLEGYQKTLQ
-684 GMEKVNVQAVLAAQA
+684 GMEKVDVQAVLAAQT
-699 EADQQKAAWQAQKNE
+699 EADQQKAAWEAQKRE
-714 ISDRLAVNG
+714 IGDRLAVNG

-911 KEKSGGSKAEIL
+911 KEKSGGSKAEIR

>member
-16 GKTVIELD
+16 AKTVIELD

-81 LTFEYAQ
+81 LTFEYEH

-100 RPKARGDG
+100 RPKARGEG

-124 MVTKLKEV
+124 VVTKLKEV
-132 NKALVDIMG
+132 NKAIVDIMG

-187 RLKQQTGELAKDY
+187 RLKQQTGDLAKDY

-245 LIDQDTAEQQ
+245 LIKQDAAAQQ
-255 KVLERIGELD
+255 KVLGQIGKLD
-265 KQKQK
+265 KQKEA
-270 IAAQLAVADNRKT
+270 IAAQLAVAENRKT

-295 ARETQRLKRLETEKN
+295 ALETQRQKTLETEKN
-310 EAEAHQPEVQK
+310 KAAEHQPEVQK

-351 ALEGLDQKIKKE
+351 DLKEVAQKIKKE
-363 EETAKKLA
+363 EETAEKLA
-371 LSIAD
+371 RNIAEFK
-376 LRAEQASLQNAGAA
+376 AEQASLQNAGAA

-396 EKDRLAEQQKDLD
+396 EKARLEERQKDLD

-415 AAYQKLEAQL
+415 AAYQKLEADQ

-439 GQKRAEYE
+439 GRKRAEYE

-462 ETLTEAEGVPC
+462 ETLTEGVPC

-496 LEICKAKAEEAEKA
+496 LEICKAKAEEAEAA
-510 TQEASSKASN
+510 TQAASSKASTCN
-520 CIGQVDTSRETLQ
+520 GQVNTGRETLQ
-533 AHGQKLL
+533 AREQKLL
-540 GTDAVEEMERL
+540 GTDAVEEIERL
-551 CREKQQQ
+551 CCEKQQQ
-558 TAAALQKAEQQLKE
+558 TAAALQKAEQQLEE
-572 IEKQLGRKDALD
+572 IEKQLGRKAALD
-584 QLIPQKEGELE
+584 QLIPQKENELE

-600 RGCYETQQAGDGA
+600 RGSYETQQAGDGA

-625 EEKLSYP
+625 AEKLSYP

-638 QALQQLCEKKQ
+638 QALQQLREQKE
-649 AWGKAIQDTQK
+649 AWENAIKETQK
-660 AYDACANNLAA
+660 AYDECEKNLAA
-671 LKGALEGYQNTLQ
+671 LKGTLDSYQKTLQ
-684 GMEKVNVQAVLAAQA
+684 GMEKVDVQAVLAAQA
-699 EADQQKAAWQAQKNE
+699 EADQQKAASEEQKRE
-714 ISDRLAVNG
+714 IGDRLAVNG

-911 KEKSGGSKAEIL
+911 KEKSGGSKAQIL

>member
-16 GKTVIELD
+16 AKTVIELD

-88 KIYTVKRNPEYD
+88 KIYTVRRNPEYD
-100 RPKARGDG
+100 RPKARGEG

-124 MVTKLKEV
+124 VVTKLKEV
-132 NKALVDIMG
+132 NKAIVDIMG

-187 RLKQQTGELAKDY
+187 RLKQQTGDLAKDY

-245 LIDQDTAEQQ
+245 LIKQDDAAQQ

-270 IAAQLAVADNRKT
+270 ITAQLAVAENRKT

-295 ARETQRLKRLETEKN
+295 ARETQRQKTLETEKN
-310 EAEAHQPEVQK
+310 EAAAHQPEVQK

-351 ALEGLDQKIKKE
+351 ALEELAQKIKTE
-363 EETAKKLA
+363 AETAEKLA
-371 LSIAD
+371 QSIAD
-376 LRAEQASLQNAGAA
+376 LKAEQASLQNAGAA

-430 DYAQKSEDS
+430 DYAQKSENS
-439 GQKRAEYE
+439 GRKRAEYE
-447 RKNKLYLDAQAGILA
+447 HKNKLYLDAQAGILA
-462 ETLTEAEGVPC
+462 ETLTEGVPC

-496 LEICKAKAEEAEKA
+496 LEICKAKAEEAEAA
-510 TQEASSKASN
+510 TQAASSKAST
-520 CIGQVDTSRETLQ
+520 CIGQVNTGRETLQ
-533 AHGQKLL
+533 AHGQKWL

-551 CREKQQQ
+551 CCEKQQQ
-558 TAAALQKAEQQLKE
+558 TAEQLQKAEQQLKE
-572 IEKQLGRKDALD
+572 IEKQLGRKAALD
-584 QLIPQKEGELE
+584 KLIPQKEGELD
-595 QCKKR
+595 QCKNR
-600 RGCYETQQAGDGA
+600 RGSYETQQAGDGA

-625 EEKLSYP
+625 AEKLSYP

-638 QALQQLCEKKQ
+638 QALQQLHEQKE
-649 AWGKAIQDTQK
+649 AWGKAIQETQK
-660 AYDACANNLAA
+660 AYDECEKNLAA
-671 LKGALEGYQNTLQ
+671 LKGTLEGYKKTLQ
-684 GMEKVNVQAVLAAQA
+684 GMEKVDVQAVLAAQA
-699 EADQQKAAWQAQKNE
+699 EADQQKAAWEAQKRE
-714 ISDRLAVNG
+714 IGDRLAVNR

-911 KEKSGGSKAEIL
+911 KEKSGGSKAQIL

>member
-16 GKTVIELD
+16 AKTVIELD

-100 RPKARGDG
+100 RPKARGEG

-124 MVTKLKEV
+124 VVTRLKEV
-132 NKALVDIMG
+132 NKAIVDIMG

-148 QIAMIAQGDF
+148 QIAMIAQDDF

-187 RLKQQTGELAKDY
+187 RLKQQTGELTKDY

-233 LKNTEAVQLVEK
+233 MKNTEAVQLVEK
-245 LIDQDTAEQQ
+245 LIDQDTAAQQ

-270 IAAQLAVADNRKT
+270 IAAQLAVAEKRKK
-283 TEEKQEKAKENL
+283 TEEEQKKAKENL
-295 ARETQRLKRLETEKN
+295 DRETQRLKPLKTEKN
-310 EAEAHQPEVQK
+310 EAAAHQPEVQK

-351 ALEGLDQKIKKE
+351 DLKDLAQKIKTE
-363 EETAKKLA
+363 AETAEKLA
-371 LSIAD
+371 RSIKD
-376 LRAEQASLQNAGAA
+376 LKAEQASLQNAGAA

-415 AAYQKLEAQL
+415 ATYQKLEAQQ

-430 DYAQKSEDS
+430 DYAQKSKDS

-447 RKNKLYLDAQAGILA
+447 HKNKLYLDAQAGILA
-462 ETLTEAEGVPC
+462 ETLTEGVPC

-510 TQEASSKASN
+510 TQAASSKASN
-520 CIGQVDTSRETLQ
+520 CIGQVDTGRKTLQ
-533 AHGQKLL
+533 ARGQKLL
-540 GTDAVEEMERL
+540 GTDAIEEMERL
-551 CREKQQQ
+551 CSEKLQQ
-558 TAAALQKAEQQLKE
+558 TAEQLQKAEQQLKE
-572 IEKQLGRKDALD
+572 IAKQLGRKAALD
-584 QLIPQKEGELE
+584 QLIPQKENELE
-595 QCKKR
+595 QCKNR
-600 RGCYETQQAGDGA
+600 RGSYETQQAGDGA

-625 EEKLSYP
+625 AEKLSYP

-638 QALQQLCEKKQ
+638 QALQQLHEQKE
-649 AWGKAIQDTQK
+649 AWGKAIQETQK
-660 AYDACANNLAA
+660 AYDECEKNLAA
-671 LKGALEGYQNTLQ
+671 LKGTLEGYQKTLQ
-684 GMEKVNVQAVLAAQA
+684 GMEKVDVQAVLAAQTV
-699 EADQQKAAWQAQKNE
+699 ADQQKAAWEEQKRE
-714 ISDRLAVNG
+714 IGDRLAVNR

>member
-16 GKTVIELD
+16 AKTVIELD

-81 LTFEYAQ
+81 LTFAYAQ

-124 MVTKLKEV
+124 VVTKLKEV
-132 NKALVDIMG
+132 NKAIVDIMG

-187 RLKQQTGELAKDY
+187 RLKQQTGELAKEYDQ
-200 GKIGDSIRQYINGI
+200 IGGSIRQYINGI
-214 ACHPDD
+214 DCHPDD

-245 LIDQDTAEQQ
+245 LIKQDDAAWKKASGQ
-255 KVLERIGELD
+255 IDDLD
-265 KQKQK
+265 KRNKS
-270 IAAQLAVADNRKT
+270 IAAQLAVAEKRKT
-283 TEEKQEKAKENL
+283 TEEDQEKANENL
-295 ARETQRLKRLETEKN
+295 AWETQRLKTLETEKN
-310 EAEAHQPEVQK
+310 KAAAHQPDVQK

-332 LPEYAEMQKKQT
+332 QPEYAEMQKKQT

-351 ALEGLDQKIKKE
+351 DLKEVAQKIKTE
-363 EETAKKLA
+363 AETEKKLA
-371 LSIAD
+371 QSITE
-376 LRAEQASLQNAGAA
+376 LKAEQASLQNAGAA
-390 QAAQKA
+390 QAEQKA
-396 EKDRLAEQQKDLD
+396 EKDRLAEQQKELN

-415 AAYQKLEAQL
+415 ATYQKLEDQL
-425 KKAQA
+425 KKAKA
-430 DYAQKSEDS
+430 DYAQKSEES
-439 GQKRAEYE
+439 GKKRAEYE
-447 RKNKLYLDAQAGILA
+447 HKNKLYLDAQAGILA
-462 ETLTEAEGVPC
+462 ETLTEGVPC

-510 TQEASSKASN
+510 TQAASSKAST
-520 CIGQVDTSRETLQ
+520 CIGQVDASRETLQ
-533 AHGQKLL
+533 AHGQKWLDI
-540 GTDAVEEMERL
+540 DAIEEIERL
-551 CREKQQQ
+551 CCEKQQQ
-558 TAAALQKAEQQLKE
+558 TAAALQKAEQQLEE
-572 IEKQLGRKDALD
+572 IAKQLGRKDELD
-584 QLIPQKEGELE
+584 KLIPQKEGELD
-595 QCKKR
+595 QCKNR
-600 RGCYETQQAGDGA
+600 RVGYETQQAGDGA
-613 KLQAAEKRLKEL
+613 KLQATEKRLKEL
-625 EEKLSYP
+625 AEKLSYP

-638 QALQQLCEKKQ
+638 QALQQLRGQKE
-649 AWGKAIQDTQK
+649 AWEKAIQETK
-660 AYDACANNLAA
+660 DAHDECAKNLAA
-671 LKGALEGYQNTLQ
+671 LKGTLDGYQKTLQ
-684 GMEKVNVQAVLAAQA
+684 GMEKVDVQAVLAAQT
-699 EADQQKAAWQAQKNE
+699 EADQQKAAWEAQKRE
-714 ISDRLAVNG
+714 IGDRLAVNR
-723 PILENLRPQI
+723 PILDNLQPQI
-733 SQMEETEKRLQC
+733 SQMEKTEKRLQC

>member
-16 GKTVIELD
+16 AKTVIELD

-88 KIYTVKRNPEYD
+88 KIYTVRRNPEYD
-100 RPKARGDG
+100 RPKARGEG

-124 MVTKLKEV
+124 VVTKLKEV
-132 NKALVDIMG
+132 NKAIVDIMG

-187 RLKQQTGELAKDY
+187 RLKAETSKLAVEYNQT
-200 GKIGDSIRQYINGI
+200 GDSIRQYINGI

-245 LIDQDTAEQQ
+245 LIKQDAAAQQ

-270 IAAQLAVADNRKT
+270 IAAQLAVAESRKT
-283 TEEKQEKAKENL
+283 TEEKQEKAKENH

-310 EAEAHQPEVQK
+310 EAVAHQPEVQK

-351 ALEGLDQKIKKE
+351 ALEELAQKIKTE
-363 EETAKKLA
+363 EAAAEKLA
-371 LSIAD
+371 QSIKD
-376 LRAEQASLQNAGAA
+376 LKAEQALLQNAGAA

-396 EKDRLAEQQKDLD
+396 EKDRLAEQQKDLE

-415 AAYQKLEAQL
+415 AVYQKLEAQL

-447 RKNKLYLDAQAGILA
+447 HKNKLYLDAQAGILA
-462 ETLTEAEGVPC
+462 ETLTEGVPC

-510 TQEASSKASN
+510 TQAASSKASN
-520 CIGQVDTSRETLQ
+520 CIGQVDASRENLRD
-533 AHGQKLL
+533 HGQKWL
-540 GTDAVEEMERL
+540 GTDAIEEMERL
-551 CREKQQQ
+551 CCEKQQQ

-572 IEKQLGRKDALD
+572 IEKQLGRKAALD
-584 QLIPQKEGELE
+584 QLIPQKEDELE
-595 QCKKR
+595 QCKNR
-600 RGCYETQQAGDGA
+600 RGSYETQQAGDGA

-625 EEKLSYP
+625 AEKLSYP

-649 AWGKAIQDTQK
+649 AWGKAIQETQK
-660 AYDACANNLAA
+660 AYDACAENLAA
-671 LKGALEGYQNTLQ
+671 LKGMLEGYQKTLQ
-684 GMEKVNVQAVLAAQA
+684 GMEKVDVQAVLAAQA
-699 EADQQKAAWQAQKNE
+699 EADQQKAVWQAQKNE

-745 VQALSDTANGRLSG
+745 VQALSDTANGKLSG

>member
-16 GKTVIELD
+16 AKTVIELD

-100 RPKARGDG
+100 RPKARGEG

-124 MVTKLKEV
+124 VVTRLKEV

-187 RLKQQTGELAKDY
+187 RLKQQTGDLVKEYDQT
-200 GKIGDSIRQYINGI
+200 GSSIRQYINGI

-220 VLMLEVDKAKKGE
+220 VLKLEVDKAKKGE

-245 LIDQDTAEQQ
+245 LIKQDDAAQQ
-255 KVLERIGELD
+255 KVLEQIGKLD

-295 ARETQRLKRLETEKN
+295 AMETKRLKTLETEKN
-310 EAEAHQPEVQK
+310 EAAAHQPEVQK

-344 ERTGLQK
+344 ERTVLQK
-351 ALEGLDQKIKKE
+351 ALEELAQKIKKE
-363 EETAKKLA
+363 EEAAEKLA
-371 LSIAD
+371 QSIKD
-376 LRAEQASLQNAGAA
+376 LKAEQASLQNAGAA

-396 EKDRLAEQQKDLD
+396 EKDRLAEQQKDLE

-415 AAYQKLEAQL
+415 TAYQKLEAQL

-447 RKNKLYLDAQAGILA
+447 HKNKLYLDAQAGILA
-462 ETLTEAEGVPC
+462 ETLTEGMPC

-496 LEICKAKAEEAEKA
+496 LEICKAKAEEAEAA

-520 CIGQVDTSRETLQ
+520 CIGQVDASRETLQ
-533 AHGQKLL
+533 ARGQKLL
-540 GTDAVEEMERL
+540 GTDAIEEMERL
-551 CREKQQQ
+551 CCEKQQQ
-558 TAAALQKAEQQLKE
+558 TAAALQKAEQQLEE
-572 IEKQLGRKDALD
+572 IEKQLGRKAALD
-584 QLIPQKEGELE
+584 QLIPQKEGELD
-595 QCKKR
+595 QCKNR
-600 RGCYETQQAGDGA
+600 RGSYETQQAGDGA

-625 EEKLSYP
+625 AEKLSYP

-638 QALQQLCEKKQ
+638 QALQKLREQKE
-649 AWGKAIQDTQK
+649 AWEKAIQETQK
-660 AYDACANNLAA
+660 AYDECEKNLAA
-671 LKGALEGYQNTLQ
+671 LKGTLEGYQKTLQ
-684 GMEKVNVQAVLAAQA
+684 GMEKVDVQAVLAAQA
-699 EADQQKAAWQAQKNE
+699 EADQQKAASEEQKRE
-714 ISDRLAVNG
+714 IGDRLAVNG
-723 PILENLRPQI
+723 PILENLQPQI
-733 SQMEETEKRLQC
+733 GKMEETEKRLQC

-911 KEKSGGSKAEIL
+911 KEKSGGSKAQIL

>member
-16 GKTVIELD
+16 AKTVIELD

-81 LTFEYAQ
+81 LTFAYAQ

-124 MVTKLKEV
+124 VVTKLKEV
-132 NKALVDIMG
+132 NKAIVDIMG

-187 RLKQQTGELAKDY
+187 RLKAETSKLAVEYNQTGS
-200 GKIGDSIRQYINGI
+200 SIRQYINGI

-245 LIDQDTAEQQ
+245 LINQDTAEQQ
-255 KVLERIGELD
+255 KALERIGELD

-270 IAAQLAVADNRKT
+270 IAAQLAVAKNRKT
-283 TEEKQEKAKENL
+283 TEEKQEKVKENL
-295 ARETQRLKRLETEKN
+295 ARETQRLKTLETEKN
-310 EAEAHQPEVQK
+310 EAAAHQPEVQK

-351 ALEGLDQKIKKE
+351 ALEELAQKIKTEAETE
-363 EETAKKLA
+363 EKLA
-371 LSIAD
+371 LSVKD
-376 LRAEQASLQNAGAA
+376 LKAEQASLQNAGAA

-396 EKDRLAEQQKDLD
+396 EKDRLTEQQKDLE

-415 AAYQKLEAQL
+415 AAYQKLETQL

-462 ETLTEAEGVPC
+462 ETLTKGVPC

-496 LEICKAKAEEAEKA
+496 LEICKAKAEAAEAT
-510 TQEASSKASN
+510 TQAASGKASTCN
-520 CIGQVDTSRETLQ
+520 GQVNTSRETLQ
-533 AHGQKLL
+533 ARGQKLF
-540 GTDAVEEMERL
+540 GTDSIEEMERL
-551 CREKQQQ
+551 CSEKQQQ

-572 IEKQLGRKDALD
+572 IEKQLGRKAALD
-584 QLIPQKEGELE
+584 QLIPQKEDELE
-595 QCKKR
+595 QCKNR
-600 RGCYETQQAGDGA
+600 RGSYETQQAGDGA

-625 EEKLSYP
+625 AEKLSYP

-638 QALQQLCEKKQ
+638 QALQQLHEQKE
-649 AWGKAIQDTQK
+649 AWGKAIQETQK
-660 AYDACANNLAA
+660 AYDECEKNLAA
-671 LKGALEGYQNTLQ
+671 LKGTLEGYQKTLQ
-684 GMEKVNVQAVLAAQA
+684 GMEKVDVQAVLAAQA
-699 EADQQKAAWQAQKNE
+699 EADQQKAVWQAQKNE
-714 ISDRLAVNG
+714 IGDRLAVNG
-723 PILENLRPQI
+723 PILKNLQPQI

-745 VQALSDTANGRLSG
+745 VQALSDTANGKLSG

-770 MTFFDRIIRRA
+770 MTFFDRIIQRA

-796 RRVNAENNRSQ
+796 RRINAENNRSQ

>member
-73 PSTPTEVE
+73 PFTPTEVE

-100 RPKARGDG
+100 RPKARGEG

-124 MVTKLKEV
+124 VVTKLKEV
-132 NKALVDIMG
+132 NKAIVDIMG

-187 RLKQQTGELAKDY
+187 RLKQQTGDLAKDY
-200 GKIGDSIRQYINGI
+200 GKIGGSIRQYINGI

-245 LIDQDTAEQQ
+245 LIKQDDAAQQ

-270 IAAQLAVADNRKT
+270 IAAQLAVAKNRKT

-310 EAEAHQPEVQK
+310 EAAAHQPEVQK

-351 ALEGLDQKIKKE
+351 ALEELAQKIKTE
-363 EETAKKLA
+363 AETADKLA
-371 LSIAD
+371 QSIAD
-376 LRAEQASLQNAGAA
+376 LKAEQASLQNAGAA

-447 RKNKLYLDAQAGILA
+447 HKNKLYLDAQAGILA
-462 ETLTEAEGVPC
+462 ETLTEGVPC

-496 LEICKAKAEEAEKA
+496 LEICKAKAEEAEAA
-510 TQEASSKASN
+510 TQAASSKASTCN
-520 CIGQVDTSRETLQ
+520 GQVNTSRETLQ
-533 AHGQKLL
+533 ACGQKLL

-551 CREKQQQ
+551 CCEKQQQ

-572 IEKQLGRKDALD
+572 IEKQLGRKAALD

-638 QALQQLCEKKQ
+638 QALQQLREKKE
-649 AWGKAIQDTQK
+649 AWEKAIQETQK
-660 AYDACANNLAA
+660 AYDACEKNLAA
-671 LKGALEGYQNTLQ
+671 LKGTLEGYQKTLQ
-684 GMEKVNVQAVLAAQA
+684 GMEKVDVQAVLAAQA

-723 PILENLRPQI
+723 PILKNLQPQI

-911 KEKSGGSKAEIL
+911 KEKSGGSKAQIL